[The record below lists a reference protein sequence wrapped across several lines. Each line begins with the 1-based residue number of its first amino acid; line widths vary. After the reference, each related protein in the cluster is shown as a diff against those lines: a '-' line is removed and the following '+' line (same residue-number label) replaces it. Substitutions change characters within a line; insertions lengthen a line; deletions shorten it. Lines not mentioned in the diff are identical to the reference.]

1 MHSHEHDAFWRG
13 EVALR
18 SCSYDCA
25 ERIMIRAA
33 IVGLGRWG
41 RALVRSVQGKS
52 DEIEFILA
60 YTRTPATAK
69 EFCRDHNIALVDS
82 YDDILRDAAVDAVVL
97 ATPHG
102 EHAQQTM
109 DAAAAG
115 KHIFVE
121 KPITLDRASA
131 NAAVAAAERAGIV
144 LAVGFCRRFHPSI
157 GDMRQHLEDGRLG
170 RVIAIVAQHTT
181 STGQFIPPDNWRAA
195 PEEAPGGAL
204 TAVGVH
210 SLDHMIEFAG
220 RVRDVH
226 CVTARNYPGRSDDTT
241 TIMLR
246 FASGATGQIFCSV
259 ATATN
264 FAFTLY
270 GSNGLAEISRPDMS
284 RLRFAPMATA
294 APTGRV
300 PAPPDE
306 IFEHSGFDTLRAEL
320 AAFALAVRGGKPYPV
335 PLEDVLHGMAVFDAL
350 IESAKTGD
358 IVEVSR
364 T

>member
-1 MHSHEHDAFWRG
+1 
-13 EVALR
+13 
-18 SCSYDCA
+18 
-25 ERIMIRAA
+25 MIRAA

-144 LAVGFCRRFHPSI
+144 LAVGFCRHRTVHP
-157 GDMRQHLEDGRLG
+157 
-170 RVIAIVAQHTT
+170 A
-181 STGQFIPPDNWRAA
+181 GQLARR
-195 PEEAPGGAL
+195 
-204 TAVGVH
+204 
-210 SLDHMIEFAG
+210 AG
-220 RVRDVH
+220 RS
-226 CVTARNYPGRSDDTT
+226 AGR
-241 TIMLR
+241 R
-246 FASGATGQIFCSV
+246 AH
-259 ATATN
+259 
-264 FAFTLY
+264 
-270 GSNGLAEISRPDMS
+270 GSR
-284 RLRFAPMATA
+284 R
-294 APTGRV
+294 
-300 PAPPDE
+300 
-306 IFEHSGFDTLRAEL
+306 
-320 AAFALAVRGGKPYPV
+320 ALARSHDRVCGEDTGCALRCRPLSAGTVR
-335 PLEDVLHGMAVFDAL
+335 
-350 IESAKTGD
+350 
-358 IVEVSR
+358 
-364 T
+364 